1 MDITMLTELVQG
13 VGFPIGV
20 AIYLLVYMKQ
30 EIRANRE
37 ALLELRIAIMKLAQ
51 HLEQRRD

>member
-30 EIRANRE
+30 EIRTNRE
-37 ALLELRIAIMKLAQ
+37 ALQELRIAIMKLSQ
-51 HLEQRRD
+51 HLE

>member
-37 ALLELRIAIMKLAQ
+37 ALLELRIAIMKLSQ

>member
-1 MDITMLTELVQG
+1 MDITMLTELIQG

-20 AIYLLVYMKQ
+20 AVYLLIYMKQ
-30 EIRANRE
+30 EIKANRE
-37 ALLELRIAIMKLAQ
+37 ALVELRLAILKLSQ

>member
-37 ALLELRIAIMKLAQ
+37 ALLELRIAITKLSQ
-51 HLEQRRD
+51 HLEWRRD